1 MSYFETASQ
10 DYRIV
15 DGGEAVTFV
24 SKGTPPVTLNLTHC
38 FAEDLT
44 VHELALSAGYLS
56 MSDKRWYL
64 PAEQIPA
71 GNAPK
76 TGDSITAG
84 GVTFVVIDKGV
95 SLDPLKVCWTCVTRK
110 AR

>member
-1 MSYFETASQ
+1 VSYFQTAAQ
-10 DYRIV
+10 DYKVV
-15 DGGEAVTFV
+15 DGAEDVTFV
-24 SKGTPPVTLNLTHC
+24 SKGSPNVTLNLTHC

-44 VHELALSAGYLS
+44 VHELAVSGGFLS

-76 TGDSITAG
+76 TGDSIAAG

-95 SLDPLKVCWTCVTRK
+95 SLDPLKVCWCCVTRK